1 MCHNMQKLNKYALK
15 HMFYVLALSAYV
27 VALSM
32 YCYFDKEL
40 IIIIVILELD
50 VEVFRWNWNWILQLV
65 CIRNWN

>member
-1 MCHNMQKLNKYALK
+1 MW
-15 HMFYVLALSAYV
+15 S
-27 VALSM
+27 LSM

-50 VEVFRWNWNWILQLV
+50 VAVFRWNWNWILQLV